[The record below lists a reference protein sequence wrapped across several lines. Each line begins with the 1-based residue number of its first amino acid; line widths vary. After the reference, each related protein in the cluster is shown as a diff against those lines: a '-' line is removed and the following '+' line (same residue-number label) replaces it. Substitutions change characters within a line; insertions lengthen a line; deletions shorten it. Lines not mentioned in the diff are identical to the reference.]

1 MHISKP
7 LLLLIIIMIL
17 SSIVLQLK
25 IIMLKGFSSQ
35 SFNSDSVLGIDHT
48 FDKNDLLSII
58 LIMIPSFAR
67 LLTFNHK

>member
-1 MHISKP
+1 
-7 LLLLIIIMIL
+7 
-17 SSIVLQLK
+17 
-25 IIMLKGFSSQ
+25 MLKGFSSQ